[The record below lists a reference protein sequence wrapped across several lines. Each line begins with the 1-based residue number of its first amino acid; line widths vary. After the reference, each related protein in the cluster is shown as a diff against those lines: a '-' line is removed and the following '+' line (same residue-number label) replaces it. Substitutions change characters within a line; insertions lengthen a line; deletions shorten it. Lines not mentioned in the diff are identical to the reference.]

1 MNAIKKY
8 KLKPGRH
15 QFAPGSHAVHD
26 NDSLSD
32 EEAEWYLERYPH
44 IAQLF
49 TPQPPEGENIIK
61 KEESMKNKSTSNKKI
76 KEVSA
81 LTPHSGGKGDI

>member
-1 MNAIKKY
+1 MTKRY
-8 KLKPGRH
+8 KLKPGKH

-49 TPQPPEGENIIK
+49 TPRSPEGEDIIQ
-61 KEESMKNKSTSNKKI
+61 KEEPMKNKSTSKRKI

-81 LTPHSGGKGDI
+81 LTPPSGGKGGI